1 MRHKLLK
8 KMSTE
13 ERDKLKGKIEAQ
25 EDYDSIVNSVPD
37 GPEKHNKLKAFFL
50 QEDSSNQLLGMIL
63 KETNERVENKIIAR
77 VKHFEALKKK
87 FLKI

>member
-50 QEDSSNQLLGMIL
+50 QEDSSNQLLGML
-63 KETNERVENKIIAR
+63 LRETNERIENKIISR

>member
-1 MRHKLLK
+1 
-8 KMSTE
+8 MSTE

-25 EDYDSIVNSVPD
+25 EDFDTIIHSVPD
-37 GPEKHNKLKAFFL
+37 GPEKGNKLKAFFL
-50 QEDSSNQLLGMIL
+50 QEDISNQMLGLLL
-63 KETNERVENKIIAR
+63 NETNERIENKIIAR

>member
-1 MRHKLLK
+1 
-8 KMSTE
+8 MSTE

-50 QEDSSNQLLGMIL
+50 QEDSSNQLLGML
-63 KETNERVENKIIAR
+63 LRETNERIENKIISR

>member
-37 GPEKHNKLKAFFL
+37 GPEKHNKLKAFFIK
-50 QEDSSNQLLGMIL
+50 EDSSNQLLGLLL

>member
-1 MRHKLLK
+1 
-8 KMSTE
+8 MSTE